1 MYEPINGYIWL
12 EEIGEVVE
20 EVINTDDGGTFS
32 FKFKPVESQK
42 GPRKFG
48 KDKRFGAYHADFKG
62 HRCKLIV
69 EECMVEEDNLFPTG
83 KAVKEQYVV
92 GVEKIEQGE
101 I

>member
-12 EEIGEVVE
+12 KELEEAVE
-20 EVINTDDGGTFS
+20 EDASGELPGSS
-32 FKFKPVESQK
+32 FKFQPVESKK

-48 KDKRFGAYHADFKG
+48 KDKRFGAYYADFKG
-62 HRCKLIV
+62 NRCKLIV
-69 EECMVEEDNLFPTG
+69 EECMVEEDPLFPTG

-101 I
+101 E